1 MSDVP
6 EEKDLEEQQEN
17 WEEGGPERLYV
28 VTSGRSQ
35 PTERATLD
43 LVTLIVTRGRPSSGT
58 QPEHAAIIRM
68 CNYPL
73 SVAEIS
79 AYLHLPASTVTVL
92 LADLLDGGHVEARA
106 PIPTSSLPDVELL
119 EAVMHG
125 LQNL

>member
-1 MSDVP
+1 MSDGP
-6 EEKDLEEQQEN
+6 EDEPKEN
-17 WEEGGPERLYV
+17 SGEGGPDRLYV
-28 VTSGRSQ
+28 VTAGRTRPAEQSN
-35 PTERATLD
+35 LD
-43 LVTLIVTRGRPSSGT
+43 LVTLIVTRGTPASGT

-68 CNYPL
+68 CSYPL

-79 AYLHLPASTVTVL
+79 AYLHLPASTVKVL

-106 PIPTSSLPDVELL
+106 PIPAGSLPDVELL